1 MLLSQIQTTI
11 AATKLN
17 HRENGESTTVLTS
30 KMRKTNEIQIKCI
43 LYNENTPQNKDREW
57 VEGQRKK
64 KKETEINSNMTTA
77 KKDRTNNEVQMIF
90 FC

>member
-43 LYNENTPQNKDREW
+43 PYNENTLQNKDRE
-57 VEGQRKK
+57 
-64 KKETEINSNMTTA
+64 
-77 KKDRTNNEVQMIF
+77 
-90 FC
+90 